1 MGIAI
6 NYFAVFAAAIASII
20 IGFIWYGP
28 LFGTL
33 WMRLSGISDTRLA
46 ELKAQGMGK
55 KYALMSIMSLFMTYV
70 LAHFVAI
77 WGVVGGAISVAG
89 AFQLAFW
96 IWLGFIV
103 PTLIGSHLWEGK
115 SLKLY
120 FLNIAYYLVNLSA
133 MTLTLVMWG

>member
-6 NYFAVFAAAIASII
+6 NYFAVLAAAIVSVI
-20 IGFIWYGP
+20 IGAVWYGP
-28 LFGTL
+28 LFGAL

-55 KYALMSIMSLFMTYV
+55 KYAITSIMSLLVAYV

-77 WGVVGGAISVAG
+77 WGAVGVAG

-96 IWLGFIV
+96 TWLGFIV
-103 PTLIGSHLWEGK
+103 PTLIGSFLWEGK
-115 SLKLY
+115 SFKLY
-120 FLNIAYYLVNLSA
+120 FLNIAYYLVTLFA
-133 MTLTLVMWG
+133 MTLILVMWG